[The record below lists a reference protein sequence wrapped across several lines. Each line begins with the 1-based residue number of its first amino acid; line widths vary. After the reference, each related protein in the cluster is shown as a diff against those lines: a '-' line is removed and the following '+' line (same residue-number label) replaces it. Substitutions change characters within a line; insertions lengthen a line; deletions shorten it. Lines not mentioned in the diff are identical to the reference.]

1 MFALLQ
7 YQLSQYDLLAYQA
20 ESEPASGSAW
30 QVLLVYAVVIGALFY
45 FLMIRPQRNRAR
57 RHQDLV
63 GGLDVGDQ
71 VTTIGGIYGTIEHMD
86 DDSAVLQIEGG
97 GRIRVAKQALAG
109 KVGG

>member
-20 ESEPASGSAW
+20 ESESAGGSAW
-30 QVLLVYAVVIGALFY
+30 QVLLVYAVVIGGLFY

-57 RHQDLV
+57 RHQDLI

-86 DDSAVLQIEGG
+86 DESAVLQIEGG

>member
-20 ESEPASGSAW
+20 ESESTGGSAW

-45 FLMIRPQRNRAR
+45 FLMIRPQRNRMR

-63 GGLDVGDQ
+63 GALDVGDE

-86 DDSAVLQIEGG
+86 SDSAVLQIEGG

>member
-1 MFALLQ
+1 MFALFQ

-20 ESEPASGSAW
+20 ESESAGGSAW

-63 GGLDVGDQ
+63 GGLDVGDL

>member
-1 MFALLQ
+1 M
-7 YQLSQYDLLAYQA
+7 LSLIQLLAYQA
-20 ESEPASGSAW
+20 ETEPASGSAW

-45 FLMIRPQRNRAR
+45 FLMVRPQRNRMR

-63 GGLDVGDQ
+63 SALNIGDQ

-86 DDSAVLQIEGG
+86 DESAVLQIEGG
-97 GRIRVAKQALAG
+97 GRLRVARRALAG